1 MSIQQDG
8 TRKRN
13 VPALLVT
20 MGLLIPMS
28 LLFAG
33 SLLTVS
39 VPVDPD
45 GVQRAVVEIDSY
57 AFTPHHLVV
66 IAGQPVELTFKSV
79 TWVVPHN
86 VIVDD
91 PRSGLHIREEIP
103 SGDSRTI
110 TFTPT
115 VPGSF
120 AIYCDKK
127 LPFVKSHREKG
138 QEGVLEVR

>member
-1 MSIQQDG
+1 MSIQQHG

>member
-1 MSIQQDG
+1 MGLQQHI
-8 TRKRN
+8 
-13 VPALLVT
+13 AHQQYVT
-20 MGLLIPMS
+20 AFVVAMGLLVPAS
-28 LLFAG
+28 LVVAG
-33 SLLTVS
+33 NPFN

-45 GVQRAVVEIDSY
+45 GVQRAVVEAESY

-66 IAGQPVELTFKSV
+66 IAWQPVELTFRSA

-86 VIVDD
+86 VIIDD
-91 PRSGLHIREEIP
+91 PQSGLHIREELP
-103 SGDSRTI
+103 AGESRMI

-115 VPGSF
+115 ITGSF

-127 LPFVKSHREKG
+127 LPFVKSHRAKG